1 MSENYYRLLTDDELF
16 KLIKNDKN
24 AENEF
29 YRRYKSKVKSILYK
43 YKIFPIERDDL
54 IQEGMIGLFQAI
66 ETYDEARGVM
76 FSTYANVCIRNRIK
90 NALDFFW
97 QHRKNIDK
105 DQDIDEIVSVS
116 NPENDTIITE
126 YSEFMK
132 RGLKNLNELEQKVLE
147 RYIENKSYK
156 TIASELEISS
166 KKVDN
171 ILVKIRLKLSAYLK
185 GMNTGSS

>member
-1 MSENYYRLLTDDELF
+1 MAKNYYRLLTDDELF
-16 KLIKNDKN
+16 KLLKNDRN

-29 YRRYKSKVKSILYK
+29 YRRYKSIVKSIMYK
-43 YKIFPIERDDL
+43 YKIFPIDRDDL

-66 ETYDEARGVM
+66 ETYDTSRRVM

-90 NALDFFW
+90 NAIDSFW

-105 DQDIDEIVSVS
+105 EQDIEEIISFN
-116 NPENDTIITE
+116 NPENDTIFSE

-132 RGLKNLNELEQKVLE
+132 KGLQNLTELEQKVLE

-185 GMNTGSS
+185 GMNTGLS